1 MVRISTSQFWVE
13 LAVPVT
19 HLYSYIS
26 KIKAVT
32 EISNYYMSTRGMRFF
47 SPLSHKHSVDA
58 FLPAAPA
65 PHRLTQSR
73 AA

>member
-47 SPLSHKHSVDA
+47 LLSRISIRSMPFCLPHLPLTA
-58 FLPAAPA
+58 
-65 PHRLTQSR
+65 
-73 AA
+73 

>member
-47 SPLSHKHSVDA
+47 FSSLA
-58 FLPAAPA
+58 
-65 PHRLTQSR
+65 
-73 AA
+73 